1 MKTIKDNTLLCEIP
15 EWGCGY
21 SRCEYIGFRM
31 KGGYAG
37 PYLCL
42 KFNEQEL
49 KKTNEGWL
57 VRCES
62 CANGGYSARGE
73 VEAEI
78 TPIVESKPK
87 KSIPNLL
94 ARDLQTK
101 PRDLCLESQILW
113 ALEVARG
120 PVTKSLLIKTL
131 SGLCYPGYVESSYV
145 HFTQQLRLAFENL
158 IEEGFLKYTKGR
170 PVEIIYRR

>member
-1 MKTIKDNTLLCEIP
+1 MKTVKDNILLCEIP

-21 SRCEYIGFRM
+21 SRCEHIGFRM
-31 KGGYAG
+31 KDGYAG

-57 VRCES
+57 VRCEP
-62 CANGGYSARGE
+62 CANGGYSARGG

-94 ARDLQTK
+94 ARDLQTR

-120 PVTKSLLIKTL
+120 PVTKSLVIKTL
-131 SGLCYPGYVESSYV
+131 SGLNYPGYVEASYI
-145 HFTQQLRLAFENL
+145 HFTLKLKLAFENL
-158 IEEGFLKYTKGR
+158 IEEGFLKYTKGK
-170 PVEIIYRR
+170 PIEIIYL